1 MGRALCQTN
10 VLLQVTQILALIS
23 EAYSIKSSRKEAKFQ
38 KSSIKNPQLTTNE
51 FDGLRK
57 SYNL

>member
-1 MGRALCQTN
+1 MGCALCQTN

-23 EAYSIKSSRKEAKFQ
+23 EAYSIKPRRREAQFQ
-38 KSSIKNPQLTTNE
+38 KSSIKNPKLTTND

-57 SYNL
+57 SNNL

>member
-1 MGRALCQTN
+1 MGCALCQTN
-10 VLLQVTQILALIS
+10 VLLQVTRTLALIS
-23 EAYSIKSSRKEAKFQ
+23 EAYSIKPSRKEAKFQ
-38 KSSIKNPQLTTNE
+38 KSSIKNPKLTNNE